1 MAEVGESKVQ
11 NKECGASCP
20 TSSYSL
26 ATSAVPPRS
35 FQVIEITYPIIEIAD
50 LEATEAGRKTALLC
64 QSADALKALDI
75 VVLDVRGQTIL
86 ADYFILCSGTST
98 THIQSI
104 AENARDE
111 MREHGYRS
119 KPEGVPASL
128 WVVLDYGDAIL
139 HVLNEETRE
148 FYDLERLW
156 AEAKIAG
163 WPDSA
168 TSDTIESENV

>member
-1 MAEVGESKVQ
+1 M
-11 NKECGASCP
+11 
-20 TSSYSL
+20 
-26 ATSAVPPRS
+26 
-35 FQVIEITYPIIEIAD
+35 
-50 LEATEAGRKTALLC
+50 EATDAGRKTALLC
-64 QSADALKALDI
+64 QAADAIKALDI
-75 VVLDVRGQTIL
+75 VVVDVRGQTIL
-86 ADYFILCSGTST
+86 ADYFVLCSGNSS

-104 AENARDE
+104 AEHARDE
-111 MREHGYRS
+111 MRENGYRA
-119 KPEGVPASL
+119 KPEGVPASF

-168 TSDTIESENV
+168 TSDIMESENV

>member
-1 MAEVGESKVQ
+1 M
-11 NKECGASCP
+11 
-20 TSSYSL
+20 
-26 ATSAVPPRS
+26 
-35 FQVIEITYPIIEIAD
+35 
-50 LEATEAGRKTALLC
+50 EATEAGRKTALLC
-64 QSADALKALDI
+64 QSADELKALDI

-86 ADYFILCSGTST
+86 ADYFVLCSGTST

-104 AENARDE
+104 AEHTRDQ
-111 MREHGYRS
+111 MRENGFRAR
-119 KPEGVPASL
+119 PEGAPASF

-139 HVLNEETRE
+139 HVLNDDTRE

-168 TSDTIESENV
+168 QSDKIENGNV